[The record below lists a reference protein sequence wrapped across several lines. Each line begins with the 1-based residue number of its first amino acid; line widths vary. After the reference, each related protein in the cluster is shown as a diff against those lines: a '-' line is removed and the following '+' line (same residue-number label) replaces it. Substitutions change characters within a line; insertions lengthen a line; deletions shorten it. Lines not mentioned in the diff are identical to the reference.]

1 VYYQYDARAGM
12 AVTVIGR
19 TKVGTDLFY
28 IVLQP
33 DGTRAQIPQWM
44 LAPEAANLTVHIPPR
59 ISLHGL
65 QTLRR
70 ELNVVLSSI
79 PGATTDPGAKNE
91 AEQRR
96 GTKRFVQQCASAA
109 GDPQFTS
116 LSRRDRGI
124 AGKAAVGGSDTFE
137 SIGNQREKS

>member
-1 VYYQYDARAGM
+1 M

-19 TKVGTDLFY
+19 TKVGADAFY

-44 LAPEAANLTVHIPPR
+44 LLPGAADLTVHVPPR

-65 QTLRR
+65 QTLHR
-70 ELNVVLSSI
+70 ELNEVLSSFL
-79 PGATTDPGAKNE
+79 GAITDPGVKDE

-96 GTKRFVQQCASAA
+96 GTNRSIQQCA
-109 GDPQFTS
+109 GNPGVPQLTPS
-116 LSRRDRGI
+116 SRRNRYI
-124 AGKAAVGGSDTFE
+124 AGEADVGSSDAFG
-137 SIGNQREKS
+137 SIGNRREES